1 MAAQIDRQVSGNEF
15 RSLVGRTRPFNGPSS
30 YQPDRRQCS
39 VCGRSIRRGELTLTA
54 SKPTFLKA
62 TGDAMNV
69 SEALSSSH
77 QLPQLAGPP

>member
-1 MAAQIDRQVSGNEF
+1 LQYELQKMV
-15 RSLVGRTRPFNGPSS
+15 LVDDEHNRCV
-30 YQPDRRQCS
+30 RRQKLSRRVLGDGFASDC
-39 VCGRSIRRGELTLTA
+39 CRSIRRGELTLTA
-54 SKPTFLKA
+54 SKPNFIKA